1 MDPRSLPLG
10 GRTVVVT
17 RGQVGAGGDDT
28 LALRLRELGARVLEF
43 PSIEI
48 GPPGP
53 VDLAALDAALRD
65 LPRFRWAAFASGNAV
80 ERTVER
86 LDALGIPRGAL
97 EDLRLACVGPATADR
112 LAELVRPPDLVP
124 LEHTG
129 AALAAS
135 LARHVAG
142 AAVLVPRAADGRP
155 ELLDGLR
162 AAGAEVTAPVA
173 YRTVAVRPET
183 LAPLGD
189 LLAAGEVDAV
199 AFASPSAVRSVT
211 GALGERA
218 ALLGQVLLAAI
229 GPSTAE
235 ALEAAG
241 HAAAAVPEHHTTVG
255 LADEIARRLGR

>member
-1 MDPRSLPLG
+1 MAPRSTPLE

-17 RGQVGAGGDDT
+17 RGPAGAGGDDT

-53 VDLAALDAALRD
+53 VDRAALDAALRD
-65 LPRFRWAAFASGNAV
+65 LGRFRWAAFASANAV
-80 ERTVER
+80 ERTVGR
-86 LDALGIPRGAL
+86 LDALGLPRGAL
-97 EDLRLACVGPATADR
+97 ADLRLACVGPATADR
-112 LAELVRPPDLVP
+112 LAALVRSPDLVP

-129 AALAAS
+129 AALAAA

-162 AAGAEVTAPVA
+162 AAGAEVAAPVA

-183 LAPLGD
+183 LAPLAD
-189 LLAAGEVDAV
+189 LLAGGEVDAV
-199 AFASPSAVRSVT
+199 AFASPSAVRSVA

-218 ALLGQVLLAAI
+218 ALLGRALLAAI
-229 GPSTAE
+229 GPTTAE
-235 ALEAAG
+235 ALRAAG
-241 HAAAAVPEHHTTVG
+241 LAVGVLPEHHTTVG
-255 LADEIARRLGR
+255 LADEIARKLGR